1 MSEKWIKR
9 LLNVWEM
16 SINNDV
22 NNGMKEVAKKYQFSW
37 YVNKIDDMCK
47 QNLVL
52 ITSIL
57 SIPVFQLI
65 PINNSTQLVTLVE
78 TKSIMSKLSKN

>member
-1 MSEKWIKR
+1 MSEKWIKW
-9 LLNVWEM
+9 LWNVWEM

-22 NNGMKEVAKKYQFSW
+22 NNVMKEVAKKFKYSW